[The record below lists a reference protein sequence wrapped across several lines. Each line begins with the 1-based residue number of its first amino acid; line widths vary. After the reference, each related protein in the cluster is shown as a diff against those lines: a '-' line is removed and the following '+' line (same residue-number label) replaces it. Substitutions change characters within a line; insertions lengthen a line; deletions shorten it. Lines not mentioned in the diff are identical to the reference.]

1 MNIHE
6 LASKYE
12 DYTIAL
18 RRHFHMY
25 PELGLQE
32 EKTSARIQEEL
43 KEMGIPFDVVGHRN
57 VVGRIEGGK
66 PGKKLAIR
74 ADMDALPMQEEI
86 ESEYKST
93 VPGVMHA
100 CGHDAHTATLLGAA
114 KCLMEMREEL
124 AGTVYLCFQVA
135 EEISGNGPQEIVE
148 YLSSKGGVDRI
159 IGNHVAA
166 PLPTGYAAVLKGA
179 QFAGNCQWKLTVTGR
194 GGHGSRP
201 DQAIDPIRPAA
212 MILNQITMIPS
223 SYFDPFRTLVI
234 SPCMI
239 HAGTAYNIIPDTCTI
254 EGNLRYFHLEDL
266 DTVLA
271 KMEEIA
277 EHTAAAFGASA
288 KMEKIAY
295 CPPVVNDDDAVDMAR
310 EVMAEIGTTYYPMP
324 TPNTGSD
331 DFSYMTA
338 AYPGCYVQFG
348 CKPDRPD
355 AIPAHHNTRFFL
367 DEKGFLPVVEFFVT
381 YAAKYLK

>member
-12 DYTIAL
+12 DYTIEM
-18 RRHFHMY
+18 RRYFHMH

-32 EKTSARIQEEL
+32 ENTSRKIQEEL
-43 KEMGIPFDVVGHRN
+43 TALGIPFEVVGCRN
-57 VVGRIEGGK
+57 VVGRIDGGK
-66 PGKKLAIR
+66 PGKRLAIR
-74 ADMDALPMQEEI
+74 ADIDALPIQEEV
-86 ESEYKST
+86 EWEAKST

-100 CGHDAHTATLLGAA
+100 CGHDAHAATLLAAA
-114 KCLMEMREEL
+114 KCLMEIKEEL

-135 EEISGNGPQEIVE
+135 EEISGNGPQDIVA
-148 YLSSKGGVDRI
+148 YLESQGGVDRI

-166 PLPTGYAAVLKGA
+166 PLPVGMAIAMTGT
-179 QFAGNCQWKLTVTGR
+179 QFAGNCQWKLTIKGR

-223 SYFDPFRTLVI
+223 NYFDPFRTLVI

-254 EGNLRYFHLEDL
+254 EGNLRYFNLEDL

-271 KMEEIA
+271 RMTEIA
-277 EHTAAAFGASA
+277 QHTAAAFGASA
-288 KMEKIAY
+288 ELEKIAY
-295 CPPVVNDDDAVDMAR
+295 CPPVVNDADSASMAR
-310 EVMAEIGTTYYPMP
+310 EVIQEIGTGLYELP

-331 DFSYMTA
+331 DFSFMTSV
-338 AYPGCYVQFG
+338 YPGVYVQFG
-348 CKPDRPD
+348 CMSNEPGTL
-355 AIPAHHNTRFFL
+355 PAHHNSRFFL
-367 DEKGFLPVVEFFVT
+367 NEKGFLPVVEFFVA
-381 YAAKYLK
+381 YAVKYLK

>member
-12 DYTIAL
+12 AYTISL

-43 KEMGIPFDVVGHRN
+43 QEMGIPYEVVGHRN
-57 VVGRIEGGK
+57 VVGRIDGGR

-74 ADMDALPMQEEI
+74 ADIDALPVQEEI

-100 CGHDAHTATLLGAA
+100 CGHDAHAATLLGAA
-114 KCLMEMREEL
+114 KCLMEIKDTL

-135 EEISGNGPQEIVE
+135 EEISGNGPQEIAA
-148 YLSSKGGVDRI
+148 YLQEQGGVDRI

-166 PLPTGYAAVLKGA
+166 PLPVGMAIALKGT

-201 DQAIDPIRPAA
+201 DQSIDPIRPAA

-223 SYFDPFRTLVI
+223 SYYDPFRTIVI

-254 EGNLRYFHLEDL
+254 EGNLRYFHPEDL
-266 DTVLA
+266 DIVLA
-271 KMEEIA
+271 KITQIA

-288 KMEKIAY
+288 KLEKIAY
-295 CPPVVNDDDAVDMAR
+295 CPPVVNDEDSAALAR
-310 EVMAEIGTTYYPMP
+310 EVIAEIGTQLYEMP

-331 DFSYMTA
+331 DFSFLTSVF
-338 AYPGCYVQFG
+338 PGVYVQFG
-348 CKPDRPD
+348 CRPDRPD
-355 AIPAHHNTRFFL
+355 AIPAQHNSKLFL

-381 YAAKYLK
+381 YTAKYLK